1 MESHLIENT
10 FLNYSYLNIIFH
22 DFITKSKNIFDDIKK
37 KGIDN
42 LDVKFREAY
51 IKNLTEYEN
60 KLTVLTDKSIN
71 AKNTKKEAV
80 KIFGLDITKENTE
93 DSIFEEIKMKII
105 EPLKNVEDP
114 KDSNVTTLFNYFSKY
129 YYKYILLSF
138 ALYIF
143 IIKVMKENES
153 KKIGDISQEY
163 LFEGK
168 NLKRIFKYLKNSL
181 KKYNQSLKKENKL
194 LHKKMMKM
202 KYNLK
207 I

>member
-1 MESHLIENT
+1 M
-10 FLNYSYLNIIFH
+10 
-22 DFITKSKNIFDDIKK
+22 
-37 KGIDN
+37 
-42 LDVKFREAY
+42 
-51 IKNLTEYEN
+51 
-60 KLTVLTDKSIN
+60 LTDKSIN
-71 AKNTKKEAV
+71 AKKSKKEAV

-114 KDSNVTTLFNYFSKY
+114 KDSNVTTLFYYFSKY

-202 KYNLK
+202 K
-207 I
+207 

>member
-51 IKNLTEYEN
+51 NKNLTEYEN

-71 AKNTKKEAV
+71 AKNSKKEAV

-105 EPLKNVEDP
+105 KPLKNVEDQ
-114 KDSNVTTLFNYFSKY
+114 KIVMYLLYLITSQNIIINIY
-129 YYKYILLSF
+129 YYHLHF
-138 ALYIF
+138 IF
-143 IIKVMKENES
+143 
-153 KKIGDISQEY
+153 
-163 LFEGK
+163 L
-168 NLKRIFKYLKNSL
+168 
-181 KKYNQSLKKENKL
+181 
-194 LHKKMMKM
+194 
-202 KYNLK
+202 
-207 I
+207 

>member
-51 IKNLTEYEN
+51 NKNLTEYEN
-60 KLTVLTDKSIN
+60 KLTVMTDKSIN
-71 AKNTKKEAV
+71 AKNSKKEAV

-105 EPLKNVEDP
+105 KPLKNVEDQ
-114 KDSNVTTLFNYFSKY
+114 KIVMYLLYLITSQNIIINIY
-129 YYKYILLSF
+129 YYHLHF
-138 ALYIF
+138 IF
-143 IIKVMKENES
+143 
-153 KKIGDISQEY
+153 
-163 LFEGK
+163 L
-168 NLKRIFKYLKNSL
+168 
-181 KKYNQSLKKENKL
+181 
-194 LHKKMMKM
+194 
-202 KYNLK
+202 
-207 I
+207 